1 MKSTVLT
8 VSAIAA
14 LMLGCSCSAERA
26 QQSEKSLAEKI
37 ESTSNPDSLRM
48 YVNEANAYI
57 EKLTK
62 EGKVEEAQAY
72 LDEIKPVVEKKA
84 PALVPSFVSTA
95 LGIAEEKARQSA
107 AEFAD
112 KAGDAVDNVKDTAGD
127 AVDKAKDAA
136 NDAVNKAKDKA
147 NEAADKANDAVN
159 KAKDKA
165 TDAVNKAKDKAN
177 DAADK
182 LFK

>member
-1 MKSTVLT
+1 MKTTVLT

-14 LMLGCSCSAERA
+14 LMLGSSCSAERA

-48 YVNEANAYI
+48 YVSEANAYI

-62 EGKVEEAQAY
+62 EGKVDEAQAY

-84 PALVPSFVSTA
+84 PALVPSFVTTS

-112 KAGDAVDNVKDTAGD
+112 KAGDAVDNVKDAAGNAVNKAKDAAGD

-165 TDAVNKAKDKAN
+165 N
-177 DAADK
+177 DAANK
-182 LFK
+182 IFK